1 MNGLVSLTFDD
12 ALDQH
17 LDVAVPLLNES
28 QLTGTFYAHLNAPA
42 LASRLDEWRE
52 AAAFGHEL
60 GNHTVFHPA
69 AQVKRWVETGN
80 ALEYYDLSR
89 IRMELETANSWLS
102 AIDGCSERSFA
113 FPCSNRI
120 VGHFGWPVRLL
131 HQLGLQR
138 TRFPG
143 LLERCKLDFGSTRED
158 YLPVVQSIFPAARVG
173 GLGIEET
180 PVPLA
185 DWNQWL
191 LSSAAVE
198 GHSFVQMRDF
208 VERGLNAG
216 SWSILQF
223 HGIGGGHNMDCNVQE
238 FQKLVYWLRD
248 NHAERV
254 TTVCSGAKAIWGLN
268 A

>member
-1 MNGLVSLTFDD
+1 MSGLVSLTFDD

-17 LDVAVPLLNES
+17 LDVGVRLLNEAK
-28 QLTGTFYAHLNAPA
+28 LPGTFYAHLNAPA
-42 LASRLDEWRE
+42 LSRRLDEWRS
-52 AAAFGHEL
+52 AAAIGHEL

-69 AQVKRWVETGN
+69 VEAKGWVQSGN
-80 ALEYYDLSR
+80 ALERYDLSR
-89 IRMELETANSWLS
+89 IRMELETANDWLT
-102 AIDGCSERSFA
+102 AIDGCSKRSFA

-131 HQLGLQR
+131 RRIGLQR

-143 LLERCKLDFGSTRED
+143 MVERYGLDFGSTRDD

-173 GLGIEET
+173 GLAMDDT
-180 PVPLA
+180 PPPLT
-185 DWNQWL
+185 DWNRWL
-191 LSSAAVE
+191 LKSAAVE
-198 GHSFVQMRDF
+198 GHSFEQMRGF

-223 HGIGGGHNMDCNVQE
+223 HGIGGGHSMDCDVQE

-248 NHAERV
+248 THADRV
-254 TTVCSGAKAIWGLN
+254 TTIHNGAQAVWE
-268 A
+268 ATA